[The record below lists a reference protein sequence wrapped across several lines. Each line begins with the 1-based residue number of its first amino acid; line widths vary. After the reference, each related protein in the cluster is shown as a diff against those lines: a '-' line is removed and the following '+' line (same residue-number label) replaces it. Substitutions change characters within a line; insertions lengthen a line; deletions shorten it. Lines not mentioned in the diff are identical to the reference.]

1 MDLHRE
7 HDFSYQLGAGQVDS
21 TAGILLSVTVA
32 KSGVQATGK
41 FVCLDTRG
49 NITNDPRLAVDRIP
63 IFTDEKTLTTLL
75 GAAQD
80 AKGRVKVRS
89 DHDDTL
95 DSRAGFATRFVR
107 DGDRVACDLH
117 LNDSYKDRA
126 VVIETA
132 VKTPE
137 LIGCSIDFKSS
148 FEIKDGKAFMRVDE
162 LYAVDLVDEGAIT
175 HQGLFMGRGRVDNET
190 KVERSPNNMSKTPP
204 TAEDC
209 MAAIDA
215 LSKSFKDELVALV
228 AKMPSQQPPAETAA
242 AVKELSTQLAAV
254 KDEQAKFITEQKA
267 TIAKLAQERQ
277 SLGLSADKVKLL
289 ESMADETEKARL
301 AEEEAKK
308 KGAPKDYLTSV
319 TELAAERKIKRS
331 DAHAEVQR
339 SNPQLYRA
347 HLAAKGMIPQRQV
360 A

>member
-1 MDLHRE
+1 MDLHSE
-7 HDFSYQLGAGQVDS
+7 NDFSYQLGAGQVDA

-41 FVCLDTRG
+41 FVCVDARG
-49 NITNDPRLAVDRIP
+49 KVTNDPRLAVDKIP

-190 KVERSPNNMSKTPP
+190 KVKVSPNNMSKTPP

-215 LSKSFKDELVALV
+215 LSKSFKDELAALV
-228 AKMPSQQPPAETAA
+228 AKMPSQTVPADSAA
-242 AVKELSTQLAAV
+242 SVKDLTTQLAAV

-277 SLGLSADKVKLL
+277 SLGLSSEKVKLL
-289 ESMADETEKARL
+289 ESMADESEKARL

-308 KGAPKDYLTSV
+308 KAPAKDYLTAV

-331 DAHAEVQR
+331 DAHIAVQHE
-339 SNPQLYRA
+339 NPSLYRQ
-347 HLAAKGMIPQRQV
+347 HLASKGMIPQRLV